1 MNMDDVRRLRRA
13 LGLTQEEMARKIGVT
28 HATVNRW
35 ENGVHSP
42 RGMALKALERM
53 QRRVQKAKR

>member
-1 MNMDDVRRLRRA
+1 MTKSDVRRLRKA
-13 LGLTQEEMARKIGVT
+13 LGLTQDELARRIGVT

-53 QRRVQKAKR
+53 QRKVQKANT